1 MTEVNVE
8 ELRRNGEK
16 STLLSKLKKQNETNS
31 IKDKVLKKNMKVE
44 FKPKSFSKSN
54 NGMKKL
60 LQGLKNRLPDRPQ
73 GYTEGATFTLRD
85 SEEDK
90 EIKDTVKTNALFLL
104 SRPIAADKR
113 EILHDR
119 LKNSKI
125 INNYIDNNIFTKIID
140 GIGTDMKFGLCLGHH
155 YLQALK

>member
-31 IKDKVLKKNMKVE
+31 IKDKVLKKNMKIE
-44 FKPKSFSKSN
+44 LKPNRFSKSN
-54 NGMKKL
+54 NSMKKL
-60 LQGLKNRLPDRPQ
+60 LQGLKSRLPDRPQ
-73 GYTEGATFTLRD
+73 GYTEEATFTLRA
-85 SEEDK
+85 SGEDK
-90 EIKDTVKTNALFLL
+90 EIKDTIKTNALFLL
-104 SRPIAADKR
+104 SRPIAADRR
-113 EILHDR
+113 EILHER

-140 GIGTDMKFGLCLGHH
+140 GIGADMKFGLSLGHH